1 MLKRLLL
8 LTKLLEGNNM
18 EHHFDIE
25 DAKKYGIVEAVIL
38 HNIRF
43 WIMKNKANNTH
54 LHDGEYW
61 TYNSVS
67 AFTELFPYLTKD
79 QIRRALESLENAG
92 AIKTGNYNQ
101 SPYDRTKWYCIIPQ
115 IDLAKEDLP
124 FGKNPKC
131 ITYINTDNKTDSV
144 SQDETD
150 HTPVVVEKKKRA
162 TKKSVELDMLIV
174 KKFYYDEIL
183 LASNSSDIELASRY
197 KAYVNYIFN
206 DNVKKEPLK
215 EMLSVK
221 GQLTYE
227 QYKDLVQLSSNSKK
241 GIKQA
246 IEVGENTPNYW
257 KNKETIFLTLK
268 NWMSK

>member
-1 MLKRLLL
+1 
-8 LTKLLEGNNM
+8 M
-18 EHHFDIE
+18 EHHFNIE
-25 DAKKYGIVEAVIL
+25 DAKKYGITEAVIL

-54 LHDGEYW
+54 FHDGEYW
-61 TYNSVS
+61 TYNSVA

-79 QIRRALESLENAG
+79 QIRRALESLEDAG

-101 SPYDRTKWYCIIPQ
+101 SPYDRTKWYCIVPQ

-124 FGKNPKC
+124 FGENHKC

-144 SQDETD
+144 SQNETPR
-150 HTPVVVEKKKRA
+150 TPDVVEKKKRA
-162 TKKSVELDMLIV
+162 IKKSVQLDLVVV
-174 KKFYYDEIL
+174 KKFYDEQIVV
-183 LASNSSDIELASRY
+183 ACKSSDQELAIKY
-197 KAYVNYIFN
+197 KAYVNYIFR
-206 DNVKKEPLK
+206 DNVNKEPLK
-215 EMLSVK
+215 EMLSVR

-227 QYKDLVQLSSNSKK
+227 QYKDLVQLSENSRK

>member
-1 MLKRLLL
+1 
-8 LTKLLEGNNM
+8 M
-18 EHHFDIE
+18 EHHFNIE
-25 DAKKYGIVEAVIL
+25 DAKKYGITEAVIL

-43 WIMKNKANNTH
+43 WVAKNKANQTH
-54 LHDGEYW
+54 FYEEQYW
-61 TYNSVS
+61 TYNSIA
-67 AFTELFPYLTKD
+67 AFTELFPYLTVD
-79 QIRRALESLENAG
+79 QIRRALESLEKAG
-92 AIKTGNYNQ
+92 AIKTGNFNQ
-101 SPYDRTKWYCIIPQ
+101 SPYDRTKWYCVIQQ
-115 IDLAKEDLP
+115 IDLAEDKTP

-150 HTPVVVEKKKRA
+150 HTPNVVEKKKKRA
-162 TKKSVELDMLIV
+162 IKKNVEVDLNVV
-174 KKFYYDEIL
+174 KKFYDEQIIV
-183 LASNSSDIELASRY
+183 ACNSSDQELASKY
-197 KAYVNYIFN
+197 KTYVNYIFK
-206 DNVKKEPLK
+206 DNVNKEPIK

-221 GQLTYE
+221 GQLTYD
-227 QYKDLVQLSSNSKK
+227 QYKDLVQLSANSRK

>member
-1 MLKRLLL
+1 
-8 LTKLLEGNNM
+8 M

-54 LHDGEYW
+54 FHNGEYW

-115 IDLAKEDLP
+115 IDLAKDNFP
-124 FGKNPKC
+124 FGENPKC

-144 SQDETD
+144 SEIETP
-150 HTPVVVEKKKRA
+150 HTPEVIVPKKKA
-162 TKKSVELDMLIV
+162 IKKGVEFDIRV
-174 KKFYYDEIL
+174 PRKYYDEQIII
-183 LASNSSDIELASRY
+183 ACNSSDQELASKY
-197 KAYVNYIFN
+197 KTYVNYIFR
-206 DNVKKEPLK
+206 DNVNKEPLK

-221 GQLTYE
+221 GQLSYD
-227 QYKDLVQLSSNSKK
+227 QYKQLVELSSNSKK